1 MVSTVPIVTFDSE
14 ERPMNSQIVPTLSHI
29 IGQAGAVAVLRTAI
43 DAYFHDRTKVTEELA
58 FPHLLLTGPAGVGK
72 TLLGETVAKE
82 CCCSLHTE
90 LAQNIKTPE
99 HVHGSLMMLE
109 PGDIL
114 FYDEIHEL
122 PITVQVT
129 LYRAL
134 EERRLFLGKK
144 HVVTLPP
151 FCLIGATTDESLL
164 TRSCRERFRIHIR
177 LSHYS
182 DEEVFDLIR
191 QRAKRLG
198 WMLEEDAAR
207 QLASKSRGTPRLA
220 IRLMESAKRQASA
233 EGTDLLTAA
242 HVEEMCRTE
251 QRDALGLDG
260 VEQRYLQILR
270 EGEGPV
276 RLNVIA
282 TQMGLPR
289 QSIEM
294 FEADFIRLGLISK
307 SEKGRMLTA
316 KGFEHLAATAE

>member
-1 MVSTVPIVTFDSE
+1 MS
-14 ERPMNSQIVPTLSHI
+14 SQIVPSLSHV
-29 IGQAGAVAVLRTAI
+29 IGQARAVAVLRTAI
-43 DAYFHDRTKVTEELA
+43 DAYFHDRTKAKEELA

-72 TLLGETVAKE
+72 TLLSETVARE

-122 PITVQVT
+122 PPTAQVT

-134 EERRLFLGKK
+134 EERKLFLGKK

-151 FCLIGATTDESLL
+151 FCLMGATTDESLL
-164 TRSCRERFRIHIR
+164 NRSCRERFRIQIR
-177 LSHYS
+177 LTHYTD
-182 DEEVFDLIR
+182 DEIFQLIR
-191 QRAKRLG
+191 QRGKRLG
-198 WMLEEDAAR
+198 WTIEDDAVR

-220 IRLMESAKRQASA
+220 IRLTESAKRQASA
-233 EGTDLLTAA
+233 EGIDLITAA
-242 HVEEMCRTE
+242 HVEQMCKTE
-251 QRDALGLDG
+251 QIDSLGLDAI
-260 VEQRYLQILR
+260 EQRYLHILR

-294 FEADFIRLGLISK
+294 FEADFIRLGLICK

-316 KGFEHLAATAE
+316 KGFEHLAATGE